1 MGDSFEVGAWNNGA
15 KYKWMNLIAVIEI
28 VLVSLYLMMP
38 FVPQAVPFSDDF
50 SWKFVNYAPLV
61 TIGAVLLLTIWWN
74 VSAKKWFHG
83 PINNIDPAVAELLD
97 D

>member
-1 MGDSFEVGAWNNGA
+1 
-15 KYKWMNLIAVIEI
+15 
-28 VLVSLYLMMP
+28 
-38 FVPQAVPFSDDF
+38 VPFSDDF

-83 PINNIDPAVAELLD
+83 PIQNIDPVVAELLD
-97 D
+97 E